1 MFLLL
6 TISVPIFAILPNV
19 NAHYPAWNMPTYTYI
34 SVAPNPIGVGQTTNV
49 VFWVDKLPPTA
60 AGHAGE
66 RWFFYVDITKPDE
79 TKETVGP
86 FTSDPVGGSY
96 HPYTPEETGTYT
108 FTARFGPQVIT
119 GSNGTGNYN
128 YNIAINDTYLASSAT
143 TTLTVQNEPIPEPVN
158 YPLPTEYWTRPIE
171 GQNVQWYTIAS
182 NWLGSPQ
189 IVGKYQPGGS
199 APNTAHI
206 MWTKPYAFGGV
217 VGGAQSQTGIE
228 DVTFYDGTAYEAVFG
243 SQLIISGKLYYPL
256 PLSTSRTG
264 SGYTCVDLITGETLW
279 WQNYTVAPS
288 FGQLYD
294 YESINQHGVIRNG
307 YLWSSSGT
315 TLIAYDP
322 FTGNWLFNETN
333 VPTGTATYGPNGEIL
348 RYVLNT
354 SGKWLALW
362 NNTAARGLT
371 ASTDPNDYTSSNFNQ
386 WRPIGKSVDASAAYS
401 WNVSVPSLMTGATIQ
416 VAINDDLL
424 LGSNGTLPTPGTS
437 WSPYTIWAIS
447 LKPETRGQLLWMKN
461 YDAPDG
467 NITRSF
473 APVFMSLMVDP
484 STRVFTMYDKE
495 TIQWGGYSLD
505 NGTKLWQTPSET
517 SFNYYAD
524 VGLTRYAV
532 AYGKLYSTS
541 YAGAVYCYDLISGQ
555 QLWNYSAPA
564 GLEAAYPGY
573 PLGIGAIADGKVY
586 LFTTE
591 HSANSPHIK
600 GVQFRCIDA
609 NTGTEIWTIDGYG
622 SSGAMAIA
630 DGYMVYLNL
639 YDIQLYTVGKGPSA
653 TTVTASPKVSVQG
666 SSVVIEGTVTDIA
679 AGTTQNAQAARFP
692 NGVPAVSDD
701 SMSAWME
708 YVYMQ
713 KPRPTNATGVEV
725 VLSVLDANSNF
736 REIGTVTTDSDG
748 FYTLNWMPDIE
759 GPYTLY
765 ASFAGSESYW
775 PSHAVSSFAVDSV
788 PQATTTQQPVAAVP
802 QTEMYVLGIGV
813 AIIIAIAIVGAVL
826 FRAIKKRP

>member
-6 TISVPIFAILPNV
+6 TISVPIFALMPNA
-19 NAHYPAWNMPTYTYI
+19 NAHDPLWKMPTYTYI
-34 SVAPNPIGVGQTTNV
+34 SAAPNPIGVGQTAII

-60 AGHAGE
+60 AGHAGD
-66 RWFFYVDITKPDE
+66 RWFFYVDVTKPDE

-96 HPYTPEETGTYT
+96 YSLTPQETGTYT

-119 GSNGTGNYN
+119 GSNGTGIYN

-143 TTLTVQNEPIPEPVN
+143 TTLTVQDEPIPEPVN

-182 NWLGSPQ
+182 NWLGAPQ
-189 IVGKYQPGGS
+189 IAGKYQPGGS
-199 APNTAHI
+199 APNSAHI
-206 MWTKPYAFGGV
+206 MWTAPYAFGGV
-217 VGGAQSQTGIE
+217 VGGDPSQTGIE
-228 DVTFYDGTAYEAVFG
+228 GITYYDGTAYEGVFG
-243 SQLIISGKLYYPL
+243 GPLIISGKLYYPL
-256 PLSTSRTG
+256 TLSTSRTG
-264 SGYTCVDLITGETLW
+264 SGYTCVDLTTGETIW

-307 YLWSSSGT
+307 YLWASSGT

-322 FTGNWLFNETN
+322 LTGNWVFSETN
-333 VPTGTATYGPNGEIL
+333 VPTGTAAYGPNGEIL
-348 RYVLNT
+348 RYVLNAN
-354 SGKWLALW
+354 GKWLALW
-362 NNTAARGLT
+362 NNTAAHDLT
-371 ASTDPNDYTSSNFNQ
+371 ASTNPTDYTSSNYNQ
-386 WRPIGKSVDASAAYS
+386 WRPVGKTVNASTAYS

-416 VAINDDLL
+416 AVINDDLL
-424 LGSNGTLPTPGTS
+424 LGSNGTLPTPGSS

-447 LKPETRGQLLWMKN
+447 LKPENRGQLMWMKN

-473 APVFMSLMVDP
+473 APVFMSALVDP
-484 STRVFTMYDKE
+484 KTRVFTMYDKE

-505 NGTKLWQTPSET
+505 NGTKLWQTPTET

-532 AYGKLYSTS
+532 AYGKLYSS
-541 YAGAVYCYDLISGQ
+541 GYSGVVYCYDLINGQ

-609 NTGTEIWTIDGYG
+609 TTGTEIWTIDGYG
-622 SSGAMAIA
+622 SSGGMAIA

-639 YDIQLYTVGKGPSA
+639 YDMQLYTVGKGPSA

-666 SSVVIEGTVTDIA
+666 SSVLIEGTVTDIA
-679 AGTTQNAQAARFP
+679 TGTTQKEQAARFP
-692 NGVPAVSDD
+692 NGVPAVSED

-713 KPRPTNATGVEV
+713 KPRPMNTIGVEV

-736 REIGTVTTDSDG
+736 REIGKVTTDSDG
-748 FYTLNWMPDIE
+748 FYTLNWKPDIE
-759 GPYTLY
+759 GPYTVY
-765 ASFAGSESYW
+765 ASFGGSESYW
-775 PSHAVSSFAVDSV
+775 PSHAVSSFAVDQA
-788 PQATTTQQPVAAVP
+788 PQPTTTQQPVAAVP

-813 AIIIAIAIVGAVL
+813 AIILAIAIVGTVL
-826 FRAIKKRP
+826 FRAIKKRQ